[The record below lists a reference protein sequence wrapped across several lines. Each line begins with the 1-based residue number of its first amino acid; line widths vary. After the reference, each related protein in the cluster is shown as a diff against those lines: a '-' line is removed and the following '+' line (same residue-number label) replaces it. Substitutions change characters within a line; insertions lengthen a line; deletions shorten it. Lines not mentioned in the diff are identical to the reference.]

1 MPRID
6 LEFRGIARPAN
17 PGDVDLVFSSASGPV
32 NLAFS
37 GLYAPPPGSQV
48 ALDFNPPDIPVG
60 TLQACATSPRA
71 QITLAVEQSSL
82 PLSLVGR
89 AAAAH
94 AHASIQILL
103 PAALVGTAASPR
115 SAASTGYDVN
125 VWRGKCGS
133 PAPGWHIGLAAAPQ
147 TIGAHETSARMH
159 VERGEPWQDGA
170 RQMAAPA
177 SGWIVPPRT
186 QFDRVSLWQL
196 TAQASSATSG
206 LSRSLLSVHARR
218 RAAWEIAVLRLI
230 QMASPHQVMI
240 TARGDVDGSWQPALR
255 ALSLLLAPY
264 QPAMPRPHLASSRF
278 QHGRLVLGPGWWAPK
293 PPPIDPPRPGQ
304 DVDLDFRCELLP
316 CRLNLDFALRCCND
330 GPDVIPAMRTYLM
343 TATVILTRERDGLEI
358 PALAAAVSLDAG
370 TALWGV
376 EVTLPEAALR
386 DLAAREVM
394 RLSINGHEVL
404 WLAERWSRS
413 RQFGGAR
420 AIRMTGRSVHAELDA
435 PLWPAAS
442 GVVSAPTNA
451 RQLADQALEMS
462 GYTLDWKLPD
472 WLVPAG
478 AWSWEQ
484 MTPLARVAR
493 LAEAAGGMVIGA
505 PDKRQ
510 LLARPLYSAAPWA
523 WGNAMPQLQL
533 PEAVLETLSEDWD
546 ETPAIDSIIVT
557 GERTGVLARVKR
569 AGTAGASVGE
579 TIIDPLV
586 TDSAAARARGL
597 NAIAQS
603 GRSCRVSIS
612 LPVFS
617 DTRLAL
623 PGDLVAVTGG
633 DPFRAMVRGVRI
645 SAERRSA
652 LVVRQTLDM
661 ERRA

>member
-17 PGDVDLVFSSASGPV
+17 PAAVDLVFSAASGPV
-32 NLAFS
+32 DLEFS
-37 GLYAPPPGSQV
+37 GSYTPPPGNQV
-48 ALDFNPPDIPVG
+48 ALDINPPDRPVG
-60 TLQACATSPRA
+60 TLQARAASPRA
-71 QITLAVEQSSL
+71 EIELRVQQSSF
-82 PLSLVGR
+82 PLSINARSAVAR
-89 AAAAH
+89 AHVAL
-94 AHASIQILL
+94 QILL
-103 PAALVGTAASPR
+103 PAAFDGKAGRPLGAAS
-115 SAASTGYDVN
+115 ASYNIN
-125 VWRGKCGS
+125 VWRGQTGN
-133 PAPGWHIGLAAAPQ
+133 PGQGWRVGLAAMPMTASP
-147 TIGAHETSARMH
+147 HETSARQH
-159 VERGEPWQDGA
+159 VARGEAWQDGV
-170 RQMAAPA
+170 RLPA
-177 SGWIVPPRT
+177 SPSTGWIIPPRT
-186 QFDRVSLWQL
+186 RFDRAGRWEL
-196 TAQASSATSG
+196 TDSVIAVAAG
-206 LSRSLLSVHARR
+206 PARSLLLAPAYRR
-218 RAAWEIAVLRLI
+218 GAWEVADHRLM
-230 QMASPHQVMI
+230 QMASPHQVMG
-240 TARGDVDGSWQPALR
+240 TARGAVGGGWQTARSALF
-255 ALSLLLAPY
+255 LLLGQY
-264 QPAMPRPHLASSRF
+264 QPAKRLPHLASGRF
-278 QHGRLVLGPGWWAPK
+278 QRGRPVLGPGWWAPK
-293 PPPIDPPRPGQ
+293 QPPIDPPRPGQ
-304 DVDLDFRCELLP
+304 NVDLDLRCEQLP
-316 CRLNLDFALRCCND
+316 CRLNLDFALRCCDD
-330 GPDVIPAMRTYLM
+330 GPDVIPTMRTYLM
-343 TATVILTRERDGLEI
+343 TATVILTRERDGREI
-358 PALAAAVSLDAG
+358 PVLAAAVSLDAG

-376 EVTLPEAALR
+376 DVTLPEAALR

-442 GVVSAPTNA
+442 GVISAPTNA

-493 LAEAAGGMVIGA
+493 LAEAAGGVVIGA

-523 WGNAMPQLQL
+523 WGSAMPQLQL
-533 PEAVLETLSEDWD
+533 PEAALETMSEDWD
-546 ETPAIDSIIVT
+546 ETPAIDSVIVT
-557 GERTGVLARVKR
+557 GERAGVIARVKR

-579 TIIDPLV
+579 TLIDPLV
-586 TDSAAARARGL
+586 TDAAAARVRGL

-612 LPVFS
+612 LPVFN

-645 SAERRSA
+645 SAERHSA

>member
-1 MPRID
+1 MPRTD
-6 LEFRGIARPAN
+6 LEFRGIATPAD
-17 PGDVDLVFSSASGPV
+17 PGAVNLTFSTSSGPV
-32 NLAFS
+32 DLEFV
-37 GLYAPPPGSQV
+37 GPYTPPPGSQV
-48 ALDFNPPDIPVG
+48 ALDFNPPDVNAG
-60 TLQACATSPRA
+60 TLLARAGSPRA
-71 QITLAVEQSSL
+71 QLALGIEQSSF
-82 PLSLVGR
+82 PISLEGR

-94 AHASIQILL
+94 AHASMQILL
-103 PAALVGTAASPR
+103 PAALAGTAAKPR
-115 SAASTGYDVN
+115 DTASIAYDVN
-125 VWRGKCGS
+125 VWRGKTGG
-133 PAPGWHIGLAAAPQ
+133 PAPGWHVGLTAAPQ
-147 TIGAHETSARMH
+147 TASAHETSARRH
-159 VERGEPWQDGA
+159 VERCEPWQSGA
-170 RQMAAPA
+170 HQMAAPA
-177 SGWIVPPRT
+177 AGWIVPPRT
-186 QFDRVSLWQL
+186 QFDRVGQWQL
-196 TAQASSATSG
+196 TERMPAATAG
-206 LSRSLLSVHARR
+206 PSRSLLPAPAHRC
-218 RAAWEIAVLRLI
+218 AAWEVSDHRLM
-230 QMASPHQVMI
+230 QMASPHQVMGAARAGTSGGWQ
-240 TARGDVDGSWQPALR
+240 TARSALF
-255 ALSLLLAPY
+255 LLLGQY
-264 QPAMPRPHLASSRF
+264 QPAKRLPHLASNRF
-278 QHGRLVLGPGWWAPK
+278 QRGQPVLGPGWWAP
-293 PPPIDPPRPGQ
+293 PPVEPPIHEHSI
-304 DVDLDFRCELLP
+304 DLDFRCELLP
-316 CRLNLDFALRCCND
+316 CQLNLDFALRCCDD

-343 TATVILTRERDGLEI
+343 TATVILTRERDGQEI
-358 PALAAAVSLDAG
+358 PVLAAAVSLDAG

-376 EVTLPEAALR
+376 DVTLPEAALR
-386 DLAAREVM
+386 DLSAREVM

-493 LAEAAGGMVIGA
+493 LAEAAGGTVIGA
-505 PDKRQ
+505 PGARQ
-510 LLARPLYSAAPWA
+510 LLARPLYSAAPWG
-523 WGNAMPQLQL
+523 WGSVMPQLQL

-546 ETPAIDSIIVT
+546 ETPAIDSVIVT
-557 GERTGVLARVKR
+557 GERAGVIARVKR

-586 TDSAAARARGL
+586 TDAAAARMRGL

>member
-1 MPRID
+1 MDWVLNGPSRWLRPRRGASGLIWEVAQNWAQRFVALHQD
-6 LEFRGIARPAN
+6 MCHRRGTAGDDWRIALARSGLLLSPCHPGIARWHWLTSRHQFGRLIIG
-17 PGDVDLVFSSASGPV
+17 PGRWLPWPVDPQPPEYVGSTD
-32 NLAFS
+32 LAF
-37 GLYAPPPGSQV
+37 
-48 ALDFNPPDIPVG
+48 
-60 TLQACATSPRA
+60 
-71 QITLAVEQSSL
+71 
-82 PLSLVGR
+82 
-89 AAAAH
+89 
-94 AHASIQILL
+94 
-103 PAALVGTAASPR
+103 
-115 SAASTGYDVN
+115 DV
-125 VWRGKCGS
+125 
-133 PAPGWHIGLAAAPQ
+133 
-147 TIGAHETSARMH
+147 
-159 VERGEPWQDGA
+159 
-170 RQMAAPA
+170 
-177 SGWIVPPRT
+177 
-186 QFDRVSLWQL
+186 
-196 TAQASSATSG
+196 
-206 LSRSLLSVHARR
+206 
-218 RAAWEIAVLRLI
+218 
-230 QMASPHQVMI
+230 
-240 TARGDVDGSWQPALR
+240 
-255 ALSLLLAPY
+255 
-264 QPAMPRPHLASSRF
+264 
-278 QHGRLVLGPGWWAPK
+278 
-293 PPPIDPPRPGQ
+293 
-304 DVDLDFRCELLP
+304 ELLP
-316 CRLNLDFALRCCND
+316 CRLNLDFALRCCDD
-330 GPDVIPAMRTYLM
+330 GPDVILAMRTYLM
-343 TATVILTRERDGLEI
+343 TATVILARERDGLEI
-358 PALAAAVSLDAG
+358 PVLAAAVSLDAG

-376 EVTLPEAALR
+376 DVTLPEAALR
-386 DLAAREVM
+386 DLSAREVM

-462 GYTLDWKLPD
+462 GYTVDWKLPD

-493 LAEAAGGMVIGA
+493 LAEAAGGTVIGA
-505 PDKRQ
+505 PDTRQ

-523 WGNAMPQLQL
+523 WGSAMPQLQL

-546 ETPAIDSIIVT
+546 ETPAIDSVIVT
-557 GERTGVLARVKR
+557 GERAGVIARVKR
-569 AGTAGASVGE
+569 AGTAGANVGE

-586 TDSAAARARGL
+586 TDAAAASARGL

-645 SAERRSA
+645 SAERRGA